1 MKTKSFVLRKL
12 QIQSPHIRRVFF
24 YFEKNL
30 CNEKNSLISNMI
42 SDSMSLYYIKSKWQ
56 RCAQRVFQV
65 CQKKLGDTRKKKGC
79 IYILRYS
86 SSSLSDSRH
95 YFSNSHMQVA
105 VVLMSIISDAFVHC
119 YTGPG
124 YLFRFSVYYYLLN
137 RNKGGFSPFKYKTL
151 ATKRV

>member
-1 MKTKSFVLRKL
+1 MAKMCIACLS
-12 QIQSPHIRRVFF
+12 
-24 YFEKNL
+24 
-30 CNEKNSLISNMI
+30 SL
-42 SDSMSLYYIKSKWQ
+42 SK
-56 RCAQRVFQV
+56 
-65 CQKKLGDTRKKKGC
+65 KKLGDTRKKKGC

-86 SSSLSDSRH
+86 SSSSDSRH